1 MICVNQ
7 WSTEGKIKHDLA
19 LSLNANNIEVDVGL
33 IFEVE
38 WYIVVV
44 DEGGAGRRRIAISLL
59 SLRAYL
65 VLPCWVKLLT
75 MKFLRRKTL
84 RKHSLRHNGPRHCP
98 LKQKLK
104 FI

>member
-19 LSLNANNIEVDVGL
+19 LSLNANNIRVDVGL

-44 DEGGAGRRRIAISLL
+44 NEAGAGRRRIAISLL

-75 MKFLRRKTL
+75 MKFLRGKTF
-84 RKHSLRHNGPRHCP
+84 RKHSLKHNGRRHCL

>member
-75 MKFLRRKTL
+75 MKFLRRKTF